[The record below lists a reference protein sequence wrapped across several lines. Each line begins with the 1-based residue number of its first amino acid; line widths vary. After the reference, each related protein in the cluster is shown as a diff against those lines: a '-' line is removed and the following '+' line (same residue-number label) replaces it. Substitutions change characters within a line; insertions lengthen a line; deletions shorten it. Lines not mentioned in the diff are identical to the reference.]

1 MSNLQ
6 IFTLQI
12 VLSLVVYFLIMK
24 WFVGPRLSNLRLSQA
39 LIFMLFIHSFRH
51 IGLTILIPS
60 IVDSDI
66 PAPFIT
72 QYAFGEYFIA
82 ALAVVCMLG
91 LTMQIKGSTYLVW
104 LFNIIGTIM
113 VIYAWI
119 QFYIIDITRYKL
131 GTFWFI
137 PTFYMPALLVSHYVI
152 FLMLIKRKH

>member
-1 MSNLQ
+1 MSSLQ
-6 IFTLQI
+6 IFSLQI
-12 VLSLVVYFLIMK
+12 LLSLIVYFLIMK
-24 WFVGPRLSNLRLSQA
+24 WYISPRLSNLRVSQA
-39 LIFMLFIHSFRH
+39 LVFMLFIHSFRH

-66 PAPFIT
+66 PGSFIR

-82 ALAVVCMLG
+82 ALAVICLVG
-91 LTMQIKGSTYLVW
+91 LTVQIRGSAYIVW
-104 LFNIIGTIM
+104 VFNIIGTIL

-119 QFYIIDITRYKL
+119 QFYIIDITKYKL

-152 FLMLIKRKH
+152 FLMLIKRRH